1 MTQDELLKKREQV
14 LLKLMEDPMYQ
25 PMRLQ
30 DIAVFLDV
38 PKSKRKD
45 LESALD
51 ALVREGRIRVSK
63 NGKYGK
69 SESQEKEGVF
79 AANAK
84 GFGFVRIPGEEN
96 DVFIPR
102 DKTRGALQ
110 GDTVRIL
117 IPRGQQLERREGRV
131 LEIVARGVTR
141 LVGYYRREN
150 RSGVVLP
157 DNTRFAADVI
167 NPDNSKMEGIRI
179 VGEEF
184 GFSMDQVMAFGD
196 SDNDLEMLS
205 GVGLSIAMGNGTSR
219 VKEVAQHTTT
229 SNTKDGIQKALEH
242 FGIITD
248 QSLFVSRDD
257 HFNKVKAFHQLMD
270 GQTQEEP
277 KAWDNQE
284 ALYRTMFKQEELVEF
299 IRAASKDE
307 TTFDRSIE
315 SLHQALDEAANKVRS
330 KHPAEISMVGQVD
343 ALIDTLYLT
352 YGSFVLMGVDPEE
365 VFEIVHRA
373 NMGKIFPDGKAHFDE
388 VTHKILKPDDWE
400 EKYAP
405 EPAIQK
411 ELERQIKAYQ
421 KHCSEKT
428 AESEENKKV

>member
-117 IPRGQQLERREGRV
+117 IP
-131 LEIVARGVTR
+131 
-141 LVGYYRREN
+141 
-150 RSGVVLP
+150 S
-157 DNTRFAADVI
+157 AA
-167 NPDNSKMEGIRI
+167 
-179 VGEEF
+179 
-184 GFSMDQVMAFGD
+184 
-196 SDNDLEMLS
+196 
-205 GVGLSIAMGNGTSR
+205 
-219 VKEVAQHTTT
+219 
-229 SNTKDGIQKALEH
+229 KDAYWKL
-242 FGIITD
+242 
-248 QSLFVSRDD
+248 
-257 HFNKVKAFHQLMD
+257 
-270 GQTQEEP
+270 
-277 KAWDNQE
+277 W
-284 ALYRTMFKQEELVEF
+284 
-299 IRAASKDE
+299 RAA
-307 TTFDRSIE
+307 
-315 SLHQALDEAANKVRS
+315 
-330 KHPAEISMVGQVD
+330 
-343 ALIDTLYLT
+343 
-352 YGSFVLMGVDPEE
+352 
-365 VFEIVHRA
+365 
-373 NMGKIFPDGKAHFDE
+373 
-388 VTHKILKPDDWE
+388 
-400 EKYAP
+400 
-405 EPAIQK
+405 
-411 ELERQIKAYQ
+411 
-421 KHCSEKT
+421 
-428 AESEENKKV
+428 